1 MTPQQIRQA
10 FNANNKKQSGLV
22 KHKINPHSHER
33 QAVSV
38 SPKTDLKKVARLASA
53 LKDNKLIIDTPIV
66 CLKPCVFY
74 KTPDW
79 FEKKNK
85 HAKPRIKQLVKK
97 GRNNN
102 DTLFY
107 DDLTV
112 LTWEQA
118 KDKYLC
124 QVGR

>member
-1 MTPQQIRQA
+1 MI
-10 FNANNKKQSGLV
+10 FLEDSKK
-22 KHKINPHSHER
+22 
-33 QAVSV
+33 
-38 SPKTDLKKVARLASA
+38 
-53 LKDNKLIIDTPIV
+53 
-66 CLKPCVFY
+66 C
-74 KTPDW
+74 
-79 FEKKNK
+79 
-85 HAKPRIKQLVKK
+85 IKQLVKK